1 MNPSTVL
8 NAFRRP
14 SAFVPVLLSLSALL
28 IVVSAVLLSGPG
40 REPDEGAA
48 AHLFQLCMVAQ
59 LPLIAYFTIT
69 ARKRAPGQLLL
80 VLGVQLICAAVAL
93 APVALLGL

>member
-1 MNPSTVL
+1 M
-8 NAFRRP
+8 
-14 SAFVPVLLSLSALL
+14 SLSALT
-28 IVVSAVLLSGPG
+28 IVVSAVLLSGPV
-40 REPDEGAA
+40 REPDEGTA

-59 LPLIAYFTIT
+59 VPLIAYFAIT
-69 ARKRAPGQLLL
+69 PRKRTPDQLLL